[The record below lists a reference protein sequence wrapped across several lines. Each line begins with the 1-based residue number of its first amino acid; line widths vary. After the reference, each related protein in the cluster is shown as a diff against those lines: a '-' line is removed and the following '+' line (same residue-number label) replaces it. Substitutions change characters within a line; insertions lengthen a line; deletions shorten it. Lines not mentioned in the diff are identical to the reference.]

1 MRSWP
6 ACIAWHSSLVGLLVS
21 LVFSLPVLTFVG
33 GGGLELFLLLLHR
46 FLFVSERQE
55 TKVGQVGKW
64 KGSGRNHD

>member
-33 GGGLELFLLLLHR
+33 GGGAGVVFAFVAR